1 MRYLILKF
9 EQFRYWL
16 VSVRIVDKSTSTTSI
31 QVYPFICSVFS
42 VTSDGLPNIVVS
54 LLGQGAGSRIPKV
67 RNSLTGLRGAMC

>member
-1 MRYLILKF
+1 MRYLVQKF

-16 VSVRIVDKSTSTTSI
+16 VSVRIVDKSTSTTYI

-54 LLGQGAGSRIPKV
+54 LLGQRAGSRIPKV
-67 RNSLTGLRGAMC
+67 RNSLTDLRGSMC